1 MTKARVF
8 GRVRKLSDRT
18 KLAALFVTLWIGIGC
33 YLSIGLR
40 HARRGILEG
49 AVCAG
54 VGTVVLWFTV
64 VVPIREYVAEKKR
77 PLTPEAQQYLAYLAR
92 KKKDERRKAIAGAL
106 TGLLKL
112 GVVGIIICG
121 VWYWIAKPTI
131 HSAVANYDT
140 ETCKENLQGDLDEAW
155 GPTED
160 PSVTKCSGDPR
171 KATCLVRSLESGI
184 YKTRPVVVDCSERHI
199 ETGLRGKAEISAN
212 DKRRWETQLRR
223 FANSIKLV
231 E

>member
-54 VGTVVLWFTV
+54 LGTVVLWVTV
-64 VVPIREYVAEKKR
+64 GSIGEYIAETKR

-92 KKKDERRKAIAGAL
+92 KKKDERRKAIAEALSVL
-106 TGLLKL
+106 TGLGVL
-112 GVVGIIICG
+112 GILIYGG
-121 VWYWIAKPTI
+121 WSWIAKPTI
-131 HSAVANYDT
+131 HSAVAQYDT
-140 ETCKENLQGDLDEAW
+140 YTCKENLQGDLDEAW

-160 PSVTKCSGDPR
+160 PSVTKCSGDSR